1 MVVSKE
7 AYLKKFNL
15 ETIAPVSEI
24 DYIVN
29 TNEVFTTQNKQNS
42 STETAADT
50 EFYTAEELDEILP
63 AKTLEH
69 LYLCCLIDDAK
80 SSDNIEK
87 LLSQQQAAKG
97 KGFKFVM
104 PITNTALGMVPEQAF
119 VAALI
124 SSLDST
130 EKTPLVNLLK
140 KQFKAAADYI
150 KGSKK
155 QGYQCYAGYKKE
167 VIDKLDGSK
176 AKLKAMLAFLYMQ
189 GSVNNHKLEKA
200 AVDSFL
206 DLSGLQDSC
215 LQKVTDDEFLQTRR
229 EAKNWLKKHKR
240 AKSFADLA
248 LLNDEESEYMAMI
261 YQLLAMLELDYTT
274 FNLNESV
281 ADLDQE
287 RLQKI
292 LAVLNRY
299 PEFKDNERLKE
310 LMIYLCCAVW
320 PVLGQGKVYA
330 EKYLE
335 QRLQVKQK
343 DTEHM
348 EEVSRLKTQAAPLN
362 SIIDEKEA
370 QIKKLQAD
378 YKRLQYTSEKEIA
391 ELKAQLEEQKQLVE
405 DFLKDNQLMQ
415 QLNKTLEDRVDE
427 LDCPEEE
434 AVEETSIVPNS
445 YVQGKLKSLNI
456 LIMGGHQVWQNRLK
470 ELYPYFNYIDSEN
483 VNYDINIT
491 RNADVVLFNTL
502 HCSHTLYYRMK
513 NNVNNGREENKGK
526 VIYIGSNNLNYFKE
540 IVSNLVLE
548 KLQE

>member
-29 TNEVFTTQNKQNS
+29 TNEVFTAQNKQNS
-42 STETAADT
+42 STETVADT
-50 EFYTAEELDEILP
+50 EFYTAEKLAEILP

-69 LYLCCLIDDAK
+69 LCLCCLIDDAK

-104 PITNTALGMVPEQAF
+104 PMTDAALGMVPEQAF
-119 VAALI
+119 VVALI

-130 EKTPLVNLLK
+130 EKTPLVSLLK

-150 KGSKK
+150 KGSEK
-155 QGYQCYAGYKKE
+155 QGYQCYADYKKE

-189 GSVNNHKLEKA
+189 AAVNNYKLEKA

-206 DLSGLQDSC
+206 DSSGLQAGY
-215 LQKVTDDEFLQTRR
+215 LHKVTDDEFLQTRR
-229 EAKNWLKKHKR
+229 EAKNWMKKHKR

-248 LLNDEESEYMAMI
+248 LLNDEESEDMAMI
-261 YQLLAMLELDYTT
+261 YQLLAVLELDYTA

-320 PVLGQGKVYA
+320 PVLRQGKVYA
-330 EKYLE
+330 ENFLE
-335 QRLQVKQK
+335 QKLQIKQK
-343 DTEHM
+343 ATEHM
-348 EEVSRLKTQAAPLN
+348 EEVSRLKAQAAPLN
-362 SIIDEKEA
+362 SIIDEKEV
-370 QIKKLQAD
+370 QMKKLQAD

-405 DFLKDNQLMQ
+405 DFLKDNQLIQ

-502 HCSHTLYYRMK
+502 HCSHTLYYKMK

-540 IVSNLVLE
+540 IVSNIVLE

>member
-29 TNEVFTTQNKQNS
+29 TNEVFTAQNQQNS
-42 STETAADT
+42 STEAAADA
-50 EFYTAEELDEILP
+50 EFYTAEELAEILP

-69 LYLCCLIDDAK
+69 LCLCCLIDDAK
-80 SSDNIEK
+80 SSDDIEK
-87 LLSQQQAAKG
+87 LLSQQQAEKG

-104 PITNTALGMVPEQAF
+104 PMKDTALGMAPEQAF
-119 VAALI
+119 VAALV

-130 EKTPLVNLLK
+130 EKTPLVSLLK

-150 KGSKK
+150 KGSEK
-155 QGYQCYAGYKKE
+155 QGYQCYADYKKE

-189 GSVNNHKLEKA
+189 AAANNYKLEKA

-206 DLSGLQDSC
+206 NLSGLQATC

-229 EAKNWLKKHKR
+229 EAKNWMKKHKR

-248 LLNDEESEYMAMI
+248 LLNDEESEDMAMI
-261 YQLLAMLELDYTT
+261 YQLLAVMELDYTA

-320 PVLGQGKVYA
+320 PILGQGKVYA

-343 DTEHM
+343 ENEHM
-348 EEVSRLKTQAAPLN
+348 EEVSRLKAQAAPLN
-362 SIIDEKEA
+362 TIIDEKEV
-370 QIKKLQAD
+370 QMKKLQAD

-405 DFLKDNQLMQ
+405 DFLKENQLMQ

-540 IVSNLVLE
+540 VISNLVLE

>member
-29 TNEVFTTQNKQNS
+29 TNEVFTAQNQQNS
-42 STETAADT
+42 STEAAADA
-50 EFYTAEELDEILP
+50 EFYTAEELAEILP

-69 LYLCCLIDDAK
+69 LCLCCLIDDAK

-104 PITNTALGMVPEQAF
+104 PMTNTALGMVPEQAF

-130 EKTPLVNLLK
+130 EKTPLVSLLK

-150 KGSKK
+150 KGSEK
-155 QGYQCYAGYKKE
+155 QGYQCYADYKKE

-189 GSVNNHKLEKA
+189 AAVNNHKLEKA

-215 LQKVTDDEFLQTRR
+215 LKKVTDDEFLQTRR

-248 LLNDEESEYMAMI
+248 LLNDEESEHMAMI
-261 YQLLAMLELDYTT
+261 YQLLAVMELDYTA

-348 EEVSRLKTQAAPLN
+348 EEVNRLKAQAAPLN
-362 SIIDEKEA
+362 TIIDEKEA
-370 QIKKLQAD
+370 QMKKLQAD

-391 ELKAQLEEQKQLVE
+391 ELKAQLEEQKQLAE

-540 IVSNLVLE
+540 VISNLVLE

>member
-29 TNEVFTTQNKQNS
+29 TNEVFTAQNKQNS

-50 EFYTAEELDEILP
+50 EFYTAEELTEILP

-69 LYLCCLIDDAK
+69 LCLCCLIDDAK

-104 PITNTALGMVPEQAF
+104 PMTDAALGMVPKQAF

-167 VIDKLDGSK
+167 VIDRLDGSK

-189 GSVNNHKLEKA
+189 AAVNNYKLEKA

-206 DLSGLQDSC
+206 DLSGLQAGY
-215 LQKVTDDEFLQTRR
+215 LHKVTDDEFLQTRR

-261 YQLLAMLELDYTT
+261 YQLLAVMELDYTA
-274 FNLNESV
+274 FNLNEGV

-320 PVLGQGKVYA
+320 PILRQGKVYA

-335 QRLQVKQK
+335 QRLQIKQK
-343 DTEHM
+343 ATEHM
-348 EEVSRLKTQAAPLN
+348 EEVSRLKAQAAPLN

-370 QIKKLQAD
+370 QMKKLQAD

-445 YVQGKLKSLNI
+445 YIQGKLKSLNI

-540 IVSNLVLE
+540 VISNLVLE

>member
-29 TNEVFTTQNKQNS
+29 TNEVFTAQNKQNS
-42 STETAADT
+42 STETAADA
-50 EFYTAEELDEILP
+50 EFYTAEELAEILP
-63 AKTLEH
+63 AKILEH

-104 PITNTALGMVPEQAF
+104 PMTDAALGMVPKQVF

-124 SSLDST
+124 SSLNST
-130 EKTPLVNLLK
+130 EKTSVVNLFN

-150 KGSKK
+150 KGSEK

-189 GSVNNHKLEKA
+189 AAANNYKLEKA

-215 LQKVTDDEFLQTRR
+215 LKKVTDDEFLQTRR
-229 EAKNWLKKHKR
+229 EAKNWMKKHKR

-261 YQLLAMLELDYTT
+261 YQLLAVLELDYTT

-343 DTEHM
+343 ATEHM
-348 EEVSRLKTQAAPLN
+348 EEVSRLKAQAAPLN
-362 SIIDEKEA
+362 TIIDEKEA
-370 QIKKLQAD
+370 QMKKLQAD

-513 NNVNNGREENKGK
+513 NNVNNGK
-526 VIYIGSNNLNYFKE
+526 VVYIGSNNLNYFKE

>member
-261 YQLLAMLELDYTT
+261 YQLLAVMELDYTA

-287 RLQKI
+287 HLQKI
-292 LAVLNRY
+292 LVVLNRY

-320 PVLGQGKVYA
+320 PVLRQGKVYA
-330 EKYLE
+330 ENFLE
-335 QRLQVKQK
+335 QKLQIKQK
-343 DTEHM
+343 ATEHM
-348 EEVSRLKTQAAPLN
+348 EEVSRLKAQAAPLN
-362 SIIDEKEA
+362 SIIDEKEV
-370 QIKKLQAD
+370 QMKKLQAD

-405 DFLKDNQLMQ
+405 DFLKENQLMQ

-434 AVEETSIVPNS
+434 AIEETSIVPNS

-540 IVSNLVLE
+540 VISNLVLE

>member
-29 TNEVFTTQNKQNS
+29 TNEVFTAQNKQNS

-50 EFYTAEELDEILP
+50 EFYTAEELAEILP

-104 PITNTALGMVPEQAF
+104 PMTNTALGMVPEQAL

-130 EKTPLVNLLK
+130 EKTPLVSLLK

-150 KGSKK
+150 KGSEK
-155 QGYQCYAGYKKE
+155 QGYQCYADYKKE

-189 GSVNNHKLEKA
+189 AAVNNHKLEKA

-215 LQKVTDDEFLQTRR
+215 LKKVTDDEFLQTRR

-248 LLNDEESEYMAMI
+248 LLNDEAPEHIAMI
-261 YQLLAMLELDYTT
+261 YQLLAVLELDYTA

-281 ADLDQE
+281 VDLDQE

-299 PEFKDNERLKE
+299 PGFKDNERLKE

-320 PVLGQGKVYA
+320 PVLWQGKVYA
-330 EKYLE
+330 EKFLE
-335 QRLQVKQK
+335 QKLKVKQK
-343 DTEHM
+343 ATEHM
-348 EEVSRLKTQAAPLN
+348 EKVSRLKAQAAPLN

-370 QIKKLQAD
+370 QMKKLQAD

>member
-29 TNEVFTTQNKQNS
+29 TNEVFAARNQQNS
-42 STETAADT
+42 FTETVADK
-50 EFYTAEELDEILP
+50 EFYTAEELAEIFP

-69 LYLCCLIDDAK
+69 LCLCCLIDDVK
-80 SSDNIEK
+80 NSEDIEE
-87 LLSQQQAAKG
+87 LLSKQQLEKG

-104 PITNTALGMVPEQAF
+104 PITDAALGMAPEQAF
-119 VAALI
+119 IAALI
-124 SSLDST
+124 SSFDSI

-150 KGSKK
+150 KASKK
-155 QGYQCYAGYKKE
+155 QGYQCYAGYKTE
-167 VIDKLDGSK
+167 IIDKLDDSK
-176 AKLKAMLAFLYMQ
+176 VKLKAMLAFLYMQ
-189 GSVNNHKLEKA
+189 VAVNNHKLEKA

-206 DLSGLQDSC
+206 NLSGFKATC
-215 LQKVTDDEFLQTRR
+215 LHKITDDEFLQTRR

-240 AKSFADLA
+240 AKSLADLA
-248 LLNDEESEYMAMI
+248 LLNDEEPEHIAMI
-261 YQLLAMLELDYTT
+261 YQLLAVMELDYTA
-274 FNLNESV
+274 FNLNKSV
-281 ADLDQE
+281 SDLDQE

-292 LAVLNRY
+292 FAVLNRY

-320 PVLGQGKVYA
+320 PILGQGKLYA
-330 EKYLE
+330 EKFLE
-335 QRLQVKQK
+335 QKLKVKQK
-343 DTEHM
+343 ATEHM
-348 EEVSRLKTQAAPLN
+348 EKVSRLKAQAAPLN

-370 QIKKLQAD
+370 QMKKLQAD

>member
-24 DYIVN
+24 DDIVN
-29 TNEVFTTQNKQNS
+29 TNEVFTAQNKQNT
-42 STETAADT
+42 STEIAADT
-50 EFYTAEELDEILP
+50 EFYTAEELAEILP

-69 LYLCCLIDDAK
+69 LCLCCLIDDAK
-80 SSDNIEK
+80 SSDNIEE
-87 LLSQQQAAKG
+87 LISQQQAEKG

-104 PITNTALGMVPEQAF
+104 PVTDAALGMVPEQAF
-119 VAALI
+119 IAALI
-124 SSLDST
+124 SSFDSI

-150 KGSKK
+150 KASKK
-155 QGYQCYAGYKKE
+155 QGYQCYAGYKTE
-167 VIDKLDGSK
+167 IIDKLDDSK
-176 AKLKAMLAFLYMQ
+176 GKLKAMLAFLYMQ
-189 GSVNNHKLEKA
+189 AAVNNHKLEKA

-206 DLSGLQDSC
+206 NLSGLKATC
-215 LQKVTDDEFLQTRR
+215 LHKITDDEFLQTRR

-240 AKSFADLA
+240 AKSLADLA
-248 LLNDEESEYMAMI
+248 LLNDEALEHIAMI
-261 YQLLAMLELDYTT
+261 YQLLAVMELDYTA
-274 FNLNESV
+274 FNLNKSV
-281 ADLDQE
+281 SDLDQE

-292 LAVLNRY
+292 FAVLNRY

-320 PVLGQGKVYA
+320 PILGQGKLYA
-330 EKYLE
+330 EKFLK
-335 QRLQVKQK
+335 QKLKVKQK
-343 DTEHM
+343 ATEHM
-348 EEVSRLKTQAAPLN
+348 EEVSRLKAQAAPLN

-370 QIKKLQAD
+370 QMKKLQAD

-434 AVEETSIVPNS
+434 VVEETSIVPNS

>member
-29 TNEVFTTQNKQNS
+29 TNEVFTAQNQQNS
-42 STETAADT
+42 STEAAADA
-50 EFYTAEELDEILP
+50 EFYTAEELAEILP

-69 LYLCCLIDDAK
+69 LCLCCLIDDAK
-80 SSDNIEK
+80 SSDDIEK
-87 LLSQQQAAKG
+87 LLSQQQAEKG

-104 PITNTALGMVPEQAF
+104 PMKDTALGMAPEQAF
-119 VAALI
+119 VAALV

-130 EKTPLVNLLK
+130 EKTPLVSLLK

-150 KGSKK
+150 KGSEK
-155 QGYQCYAGYKKE
+155 QGYQCYADYKKE

-189 GSVNNHKLEKA
+189 AAANNYKLEKA

-206 DLSGLQDSC
+206 NLSGLQATC

-229 EAKNWLKKHKR
+229 EAKNWMKKHKR

-248 LLNDEESEYMAMI
+248 LLNDEESEDMAMI
-261 YQLLAMLELDYTT
+261 YQLLAVLELDYTA

-320 PVLGQGKVYA
+320 PVLRQGKVYA
-330 EKYLE
+330 ENFLE
-335 QRLQVKQK
+335 QKLQIKQK
-343 DTEHM
+343 VTEHM
-348 EEVSRLKTQAAPLN
+348 EEVSRLKAQAAPLN
-362 SIIDEKEA
+362 SIIDEKEV
-370 QIKKLQAD
+370 QMKKLQAD

-391 ELKAQLEEQKQLVE
+391 ELKAQLEEQKQLAE

-540 IVSNLVLE
+540 VISNLVLE

>member
-29 TNEVFTTQNKQNS
+29 TNEVFASQNQQNS
-42 STETAADT
+42 STEVAADA
-50 EFYTAEELDEILP
+50 EFYTAEELAEILP

-69 LYLCCLIDDAK
+69 LCLCCLIDDAK
-80 SSDNIEK
+80 SSDDIEK

-104 PITNTALGMVPEQAF
+104 PMTDAALGMVPEQAF
-119 VAALI
+119 VVALI

-130 EKTPLVNLLK
+130 EKTPLVSLLK

-150 KGSKK
+150 KGSEK

-176 AKLKAMLAFLYMQ
+176 AKLQAMLAFLYMQ
-189 GSVNNHKLEKA
+189 AAANNYKLEKA

-206 DLSGLQDSC
+206 NLSGLQATC

-229 EAKNWLKKHKR
+229 EAKNWMKKHKR

-248 LLNDEESEYMAMI
+248 LLNDEEAEHMAMI
-261 YQLLAMLELDYTT
+261 YQLLAVMELDYTA

-320 PVLGQGKVYA
+320 PVLRQGKVYA
-330 EKYLE
+330 ENFLE
-335 QRLQVKQK
+335 QKLQIKQK
-343 DTEHM
+343 ATEHM
-348 EEVSRLKTQAAPLN
+348 EEVSRLKAQAAPLN
-362 SIIDEKEA
+362 SIIDEKEV
-370 QIKKLQAD
+370 QMKKLQAD

-405 DFLKDNQLMQ
+405 DFLKDNQLIQ

-445 YVQGKLKSLNI
+445 YVQDKLKSLNI

-540 IVSNLVLE
+540 VISNLVLE

>member
-29 TNEVFTTQNKQNS
+29 TNEVFTAQNKQNS

-80 SSDNIEK
+80 SSDNIEE
-87 LLSQQQAAKG
+87 LISQQQAAKG

-104 PITNTALGMVPEQAF
+104 PVTDAALGMVPEQAF

-130 EKTPLVNLLK
+130 EKTPLVSLLK

-167 VIDKLDGSK
+167 VIDKRDGSK

-248 LLNDEESEYMAMI
+248 LLNDEESEDMAMI
-261 YQLLAMLELDYTT
+261 YQLLAVMELDYTA

-281 ADLDQE
+281 ADLNQE

-320 PVLGQGKVYA
+320 PVLRQGKVYA

-362 SIIDEKEA
+362 SIIDTKEA

-378 YKRLQYTSEKEIA
+378 YKHLQYTSEKEIA

>member
-29 TNEVFTTQNKQNS
+29 TNEVFAARNQQNS
-42 STETAADT
+42 FTETVADT
-50 EFYTAEELDEILP
+50 EFYTAEELAEIFP

-69 LYLCCLIDDAK
+69 LCLCCLIDDAK
-80 SSDNIEK
+80 NSEDIEE
-87 LLSQQQAAKG
+87 LLSKQQLEKG

-104 PITNTALGMVPEQAF
+104 PITDAALGMAPEQAF
-119 VAALI
+119 IAALI
-124 SSLDST
+124 SSFDSI

-150 KGSKK
+150 KASKK
-155 QGYQCYAGYKKE
+155 QGYQCYAGYKTE
-167 VIDKLDGSK
+167 IIDKLDDSK
-176 AKLKAMLAFLYMQ
+176 GKLKVMLAFLYMQ
-189 GSVNNHKLEKA
+189 AAVNNHKLEKA

-206 DLSGLQDSC
+206 NLSGLKATC
-215 LQKVTDDEFLQTRR
+215 LHKITDDEFLQTRR

-240 AKSFADLA
+240 AKSLTDLA
-248 LLNDEESEYMAMI
+248 LLNDEAPEHIAMI
-261 YQLLAMLELDYTT
+261 YQLLAVMELDYTA
-274 FNLNESV
+274 FNLNKSV
-281 ADLDQE
+281 SDLDQE

-320 PVLGQGKVYA
+320 PILWQGKLYA
-330 EKYLE
+330 EKFLE
-335 QRLQVKQK
+335 QKLKVKQK
-343 DTEHM
+343 ATEHM
-348 EEVSRLKTQAAPLN
+348 EKVSRLKAQAAPLN

-370 QIKKLQAD
+370 QMKKLQAD

-427 LDCPEEE
+427 LDCPEAEE
-434 AVEETSIVPNS
+434 VEETSIVPNS

-540 IVSNLVLE
+540 VVNSLVLE

>member
-1 MVVSKE
+1 M
-7 AYLKKFNL
+7 
-15 ETIAPVSEI
+15 PV
-24 DYIVN
+24 
-29 TNEVFTTQNKQNS
+29 T
-42 STETAADT
+42 
-50 EFYTAEELDEILP
+50 
-63 AKTLEH
+63 
-69 LYLCCLIDDAK
+69 DA
-80 SSDNIEK
+80 
-87 LLSQQQAAKG
+87 
-97 KGFKFVM
+97 
-104 PITNTALGMVPEQAF
+104 ALGMVPEQAF

-167 VIDKLDGSK
+167 VIDKRDGSK

-189 GSVNNHKLEKA
+189 AAANNYKLEKA

-206 DLSGLQDSC
+206 NLSGLQATC

-229 EAKNWLKKHKR
+229 EAKNWMKKHKR

-248 LLNDEESEYMAMI
+248 LLNDEESEDMAMI
-261 YQLLAMLELDYTT
+261 YQLLAVMELDYTA

-348 EEVSRLKTQAAPLN
+348 EEVNRLKAQAAPLN
-362 SIIDEKEA
+362 TIIDEKEA
-370 QIKKLQAD
+370 QMKKLQAD

>member
-29 TNEVFTTQNKQNS
+29 TNEVFASQNQQNS
-42 STETAADT
+42 STEAAADA
-50 EFYTAEELDEILP
+50 EFYTAEELAEILP
-63 AKTLEH
+63 TKTLEH
-69 LYLCCLIDDAK
+69 LCLCCLIDDAK
-80 SSDNIEK
+80 SSDDIEK

-104 PITNTALGMVPEQAF
+104 PMTNTALGMAPEQAF
-119 VAALI
+119 VVALI

-130 EKTPLVNLLK
+130 EKTPLVSLLK

-150 KGSKK
+150 KGRKK

-167 VIDKLDGSK
+167 VIDRLDGSK

-189 GSVNNHKLEKA
+189 AAVNNYKLEKA

-206 DLSGLQDSC
+206 DSSGLQAGY
-215 LQKVTDDEFLQTRR
+215 LHKVTDDEFLQTRR
-229 EAKNWLKKHKR
+229 EPKNWLKKHKR

-248 LLNDEESEYMAMI
+248 LLNDEESEDMAMI
-261 YQLLAMLELDYTT
+261 YQLLAVMELDYTA

-320 PVLGQGKVYA
+320 PVLRQWNVYA

-335 QRLQVKQK
+335 QKLQIKQK
-343 DTEHM
+343 ATEHM
-348 EEVSRLKTQAAPLN
+348 EEVSRLKAQAAPLN
-362 SIIDEKEA
+362 TIIDEKEA
-370 QIKKLQAD
+370 QMKKLQAD

-405 DFLKDNQLMQ
+405 DFLKDNQLIQ

-540 IVSNLVLE
+540 VISNLVLE

>member
-15 ETIAPVSEI
+15 KTIAPVLEI

-29 TNEVFTTQNKQNS
+29 TNEVFTAQNKQNS
-42 STETAADT
+42 STETAADA
-50 EFYTAEELDEILP
+50 EFYTAEELAEILP
-63 AKTLEH
+63 AKILEH

-104 PITNTALGMVPEQAF
+104 PMTDAALGMVPKQVF

-124 SSLDST
+124 SSLNST
-130 EKTPLVNLLK
+130 EKTSVVNLFN

-189 GSVNNHKLEKA
+189 AAANNYKLEKA

-206 DLSGLQDSC
+206 NLSGLQATC

-240 AKSFADLA
+240 AKSLADLA
-248 LLNDEESEYMAMI
+248 LLNDEEPEHIAMI
-261 YQLLAMLELDYTT
+261 YQLLAVMELDYTA
-274 FNLNESV
+274 FNLNKSV
-281 ADLDQE
+281 SDLDQE

-292 LAVLNRY
+292 FAVLNRY

-320 PVLGQGKVYA
+320 PILGQGKLYA
-330 EKYLE
+330 EKFLE
-335 QRLQVKQK
+335 QKLKVKQK
-343 DTEHM
+343 ATEHM
-348 EEVSRLKTQAAPLN
+348 EKVSRLKAQAAPLN

-370 QIKKLQAD
+370 QMKKLQAD

>member
-29 TNEVFTTQNKQNS
+29 TNEVFTAQNQQNS
-42 STETAADT
+42 STEAAADA
-50 EFYTAEELDEILP
+50 EFYTAEELAEILP

-69 LYLCCLIDDAK
+69 LCLCCLIDDAK

-104 PITNTALGMVPEQAF
+104 PMTNTALGMVPEQAF

-130 EKTPLVNLLK
+130 EKTPLVSLLK

-150 KGSKK
+150 KGSEK
-155 QGYQCYAGYKKE
+155 QGYQCYADYKKE

-189 GSVNNHKLEKA
+189 AAVNNHKLEKA

-215 LQKVTDDEFLQTRR
+215 LKKVTDDEFLQTRR

-248 LLNDEESEYMAMI
+248 LLNDEESEHMAMI
-261 YQLLAMLELDYTT
+261 YQLLAVMELDYTA

-320 PVLGQGKVYA
+320 PVLRQWKVYA

-335 QRLQVKQK
+335 QKLQIKQK
-343 DTEHM
+343 ATEHM
-348 EEVSRLKTQAAPLN
+348 EEVSRLKAQAAPLN
-362 SIIDEKEA
+362 TIIDEKEA
-370 QIKKLQAD
+370 QMKKLQAD

-391 ELKAQLEEQKQLVE
+391 ELKAQLEEQKQLAE

-470 ELYPYFNYIDSEN
+470 KLYPYFNYIDSEN

-540 IVSNLVLE
+540 VISNLVLE

>member
-29 TNEVFTTQNKQNS
+29 TNEVFTAQNKQNS

-50 EFYTAEELDEILP
+50 EFYTAEKLAEILP

-69 LYLCCLIDDAK
+69 LCLCCLIDDAK
-80 SSDNIEK
+80 SSDNIEE
-87 LLSQQQAAKG
+87 LISQQQAEKG

-104 PITNTALGMVPEQAF
+104 PVTDAALGMVPEQAF

-130 EKTPLVNLLK
+130 EKTPLVNLLN

-155 QGYQCYAGYKKE
+155 QGYQYYAGYKKE

-189 GSVNNHKLEKA
+189 AAVNNYKLEKA

-206 DLSGLQDSC
+206 NLSGLQATC

-229 EAKNWLKKHKR
+229 EAKNWMKKHKR

-248 LLNDEESEYMAMI
+248 LLNDEESEDMAMI
-261 YQLLAMLELDYTT
+261 YQLLAVMELDYTA

-320 PVLGQGKVYA
+320 PILGQGKVYA

-335 QRLQVKQK
+335 QRLQVKRK
-343 DTEHM
+343 ETEHM
-348 EEVSRLKTQAAPLN
+348 EEVSRLKAQAAPLN
-362 SIIDEKEA
+362 SIIDAKEA
-370 QIKKLQAD
+370 QMKKLQAD

-405 DFLKDNQLMQ
+405 YFLKDNQLMQ

-456 LIMGGHQVWQNRLK
+456 LIMGGHQVWQNRIK

>member
-29 TNEVFTTQNKQNS
+29 TNDVFASQNQQNS
-42 STETAADT
+42 STEAAADA
-50 EFYTAEELDEILP
+50 EFYTAEELAEILP
-63 AKTLEH
+63 TKTLEH
-69 LYLCCLIDDAK
+69 LCLCCLIDDAK
-80 SSDNIEK
+80 SFDNIEE

-104 PITNTALGMVPEQAF
+104 PMKDTALGMTPEQVF

-124 SSLDST
+124 SSLNST
-130 EKTPLVNLLK
+130 EKTSVVNLFN

-189 GSVNNHKLEKA
+189 AAVNNHKLEKT
-200 AVDSFL
+200 AVGSFL
-206 DLSGLQDSC
+206 NLSGLKATC

-248 LLNDEESEYMAMI
+248 LLNDEESEHMAMI
-261 YQLLAMLELDYTT
+261 YQLLAVLELDYTA

-343 DTEHM
+343 ATEHM
-348 EEVSRLKTQAAPLN
+348 EEVSRLKAQAAPLN
-362 SIIDEKEA
+362 TIIDEKEA
-370 QIKKLQAD
+370 QMKKLQAD

-540 IVSNLVLE
+540 VISNLVLE

>member
-1 MVVSKE
+1 M
-7 AYLKKFNL
+7 
-15 ETIAPVSEI
+15 
-24 DYIVN
+24 
-29 TNEVFTTQNKQNS
+29 
-42 STETAADT
+42 
-50 EFYTAEELDEILP
+50 
-63 AKTLEH
+63 
-69 LYLCCLIDDAK
+69 
-80 SSDNIEK
+80 
-87 LLSQQQAAKG
+87 
-97 KGFKFVM
+97 
-104 PITNTALGMVPEQAF
+104 
-119 VAALI
+119 
-124 SSLDST
+124 
-130 EKTPLVNLLK
+130 
-140 KQFKAAADYI
+140 
-150 KGSKK
+150 
-155 QGYQCYAGYKKE
+155 
-167 VIDKLDGSK
+167 
-176 AKLKAMLAFLYMQ
+176 
-189 GSVNNHKLEKA
+189 
-200 AVDSFL
+200 
-206 DLSGLQDSC
+206 
-215 LQKVTDDEFLQTRR
+215 
-229 EAKNWLKKHKR
+229 
-240 AKSFADLA
+240 
-248 LLNDEESEYMAMI
+248 
-261 YQLLAMLELDYTT
+261 
-274 FNLNESV
+274 
-281 ADLDQE
+281 
-287 RLQKI
+287 
-292 LAVLNRY
+292 LNRY

-343 DTEHM
+343 ATEHM
-348 EEVSRLKTQAAPLN
+348 EEVSRLKAQAAPLN
-362 SIIDEKEA
+362 TIIDEKEA
-370 QIKKLQAD
+370 QMKRLQAD

-540 IVSNLVLE
+540 VISNLVLE

>member
-29 TNEVFTTQNKQNS
+29 TNEVFTAQNQQNS
-42 STETAADT
+42 STEAAADA
-50 EFYTAEELDEILP
+50 EFYTAEELAEILP

-69 LYLCCLIDDAK
+69 LCLCCLIDDAK
-80 SSDNIEK
+80 SSDDIEK
-87 LLSQQQAAKG
+87 LLSQQQAEKG

-104 PITNTALGMVPEQAF
+104 PMKDTALGMAPEQAF
-119 VAALI
+119 VAALV

-130 EKTPLVNLLK
+130 EKTPLVSLLK

-150 KGSKK
+150 KGSEK
-155 QGYQCYAGYKKE
+155 QGYQCYADYKKE

-189 GSVNNHKLEKA
+189 AAANNYKLEKA

-206 DLSGLQDSC
+206 NLSGLQATC

-229 EAKNWLKKHKR
+229 EAKNWMKKHKR

-248 LLNDEESEYMAMI
+248 LLNDEESEDMAMI
-261 YQLLAMLELDYTT
+261 YQLLAVLELDYTA

-320 PVLGQGKVYA
+320 PVLRQGKVYA
-330 EKYLE
+330 ENFLE
-335 QRLQVKQK
+335 QKLQIKQK
-343 DTEHM
+343 ATEHM
-348 EEVSRLKTQAAPLN
+348 EEVSRLKAQAAPLN
-362 SIIDEKEA
+362 SIIDEKEV
-370 QIKKLQAD
+370 QMKKLQAD

-391 ELKAQLEEQKQLVE
+391 ELKAQLEEQKQLAE

-540 IVSNLVLE
+540 VISNLVLE

>member
-29 TNEVFTTQNKQNS
+29 TNEVFAACNQQNS
-42 STETAADT
+42 FTETVADT
-50 EFYTAEELDEILP
+50 EFYTAEELAEIFP

-69 LYLCCLIDDAK
+69 LCLCCLIDDAK
-80 SSDNIEK
+80 NSEEIEE
-87 LLSQQQAAKG
+87 LLSKQQLEKG
-97 KGFKFVM
+97 KGFKFVI
-104 PITNTALGMVPEQAF
+104 PITDAALGMVPEQAF
-119 VAALI
+119 IAALI
-124 SSLDST
+124 SSFDSI

-150 KGSKK
+150 KASKK
-155 QGYQCYAGYKKE
+155 QGYQCYAGYKTE
-167 VIDKLDGSK
+167 IIDKLDDSK
-176 AKLKAMLAFLYMQ
+176 GKLKAMLAFLYMQ
-189 GSVNNHKLEKA
+189 AAVNNHKLEKA

-206 DLSGLQDSC
+206 NLSGLKATC
-215 LQKVTDDEFLQTRR
+215 LHKITDDEFLQTRR

-240 AKSFADLA
+240 AKSLADLA
-248 LLNDEESEYMAMI
+248 LLNDEALEHIAMI
-261 YQLLAMLELDYTT
+261 YQLLAVMELDYTA
-274 FNLNESV
+274 FNLNKSV
-281 ADLDQE
+281 SDLDQE

-292 LAVLNRY
+292 FAVLNRY

-320 PVLGQGKVYA
+320 PILGQGKLYA
-330 EKYLE
+330 EKFLK
-335 QRLQVKQK
+335 QKLKVKQK
-343 DTEHM
+343 ATEHM
-348 EEVSRLKTQAAPLN
+348 EEVSRLKAQAAPLN

-370 QIKKLQAD
+370 HMKKLQAD

-434 AVEETSIVPNS
+434 VVEETSIVPNS

>member
-29 TNEVFTTQNKQNS
+29 TNEVFTAQNKQNS

-50 EFYTAEELDEILP
+50 EFYTAEKLAEILP

-69 LYLCCLIDDAK
+69 LCLCCLIDDAK
-80 SSDNIEK
+80 SSDNIEE
-87 LLSQQQAAKG
+87 LISQQQAEKG

-104 PITNTALGMVPEQAF
+104 PVTDAALGMVPEQAF

-124 SSLDST
+124 RSLDST

-155 QGYQCYAGYKKE
+155 QGYQYYAGYKKE

-189 GSVNNHKLEKA
+189 AAVNNYKLEKA

-206 DLSGLQDSC
+206 NLSGLQATC

-229 EAKNWLKKHKR
+229 EAKNWMKKHKR

-248 LLNDEESEYMAMI
+248 LLNDEESEDMAMI
-261 YQLLAMLELDYTT
+261 YQLLAVMELDYTA

-320 PVLGQGKVYA
+320 PILGQGKVYA

-335 QRLQVKQK
+335 QRLQVKRK
-343 DTEHM
+343 ETEHM
-348 EEVSRLKTQAAPLN
+348 EEVSRLKAQAAPLN
-362 SIIDEKEA
+362 SIIDAKEA
-370 QIKKLQAD
+370 QMKKLQAD

-405 DFLKDNQLMQ
+405 YFLKDNQLTQ

-456 LIMGGHQVWQNRLK
+456 LIMGGHQVWQNRIK

>member
-29 TNEVFTTQNKQNS
+29 TNEVFTAQNQQNS
-42 STETAADT
+42 STEAAADA
-50 EFYTAEELDEILP
+50 EFYTAEELAEILP

-69 LYLCCLIDDAK
+69 LCLCCLIDDAK
-80 SSDNIEK
+80 SSDDIEK
-87 LLSQQQAAKG
+87 LLSQQQAEKG

-104 PITNTALGMVPEQAF
+104 PMKDTALGMAPEQAF
-119 VAALI
+119 VAALV

-130 EKTPLVNLLK
+130 EKTPLVSLLK

-150 KGSKK
+150 KGSEK
-155 QGYQCYAGYKKE
+155 QGYQCYADYKKE

-189 GSVNNHKLEKA
+189 AAANNYKLEKA

-206 DLSGLQDSC
+206 NLSGLQATC

-229 EAKNWLKKHKR
+229 EAKNWMKKHKR

-248 LLNDEESEYMAMI
+248 LLNDEESEDMAMI
-261 YQLLAMLELDYTT
+261 YQLLAVLELDYTA

-320 PVLGQGKVYA
+320 PVLRQGKVYA
-330 EKYLE
+330 ENFLE
-335 QRLQVKQK
+335 QKLQIKQK
-343 DTEHM
+343 ATEHM
-348 EEVSRLKTQAAPLN
+348 EEVSRLKAQAAPLN
-362 SIIDEKEA
+362 TIIDEKEA
-370 QIKKLQAD
+370 QMKKLQAD

-391 ELKAQLEEQKQLVE
+391 ELKAQLEEQKQLAE

-540 IVSNLVLE
+540 VISNLVLE